1 MTPTY
6 ATTSETTATQEP
18 FAWRGV
24 LLVSGLAAL
33 VLSVSAS
40 RLHIAGDELYYL
52 ACGRRLAVSFVDNG
66 PMVPLIARL
75 GELIAPGSLIPL
87 RIPGLLLL
95 IAVSILAAAVAYECG
110 ARPRYQILAAAAF
123 PTSPMVLGFTVLTSV
138 SFDVTGQ
145 ALIIWL
151 LVRWVRTRRDRL
163 LVALG
168 AVAAIDVQNKW
179 LVLMVAAALG
189 IGILVI
195 GPREILR
202 RPALWVGLLIFAVAM
217 MPALLWQASHDWPQL
232 ATSEAIAHET
242 AQTMGGQWG
251 TVGAIIISPG
261 FIGGGLALL
270 GMYGLARAPH
280 LRQYRF
286 LLVAAVLMVIMVIAG
301 HGRSYYVVG
310 VFPMLFGF
318 GASMLSTLFEAAD
331 PRNALRRVCTGAV
344 VCSAALLAFF
354 ASLPYPSNWI
364 VDPKSPWLPLQH
376 YGNDTWQT
384 LADAVHQVA
393 IALPP
398 AEQAEAVVV
407 AAAYNQA
414 GALDHYGRS
423 AWIPPVYSP
432 HRGFA
437 AFGAPPDTADTI
449 LYVGFDHGTE
459 QRDFLA
465 GFAHTTVAR
474 QLNDP
479 LGLGGQNLG
488 ITIWICRDPL
498 TPMSAAWPNLK
509 YQVAPPTP

>member
-6 ATTSETTATQEP
+6 ATTPEATHTREP

-33 VLSVSAS
+33 ILSVSAV

-66 PMVPLIARL
+66 PVVPLIARL
-75 GELIAPGSLIPL
+75 GELIAPGSIIPL

-123 PTSPMVLGFTVLTSV
+123 PTSPLVFGFTVLTSV
-138 SFDVTGQ
+138 SFDVACQ

-151 LVRWVRTRRDRL
+151 LVRWVRTRQDRL

-168 AVAAIDVQNKW
+168 VTAAIDVQNKW
-179 LVLMVAAALG
+179 LVLMLAAAVG
-189 IGILVI
+189 TGILVI
-195 GPREILR
+195 GPREMLR
-202 RPALWVGLLIFAVAM
+202 RPALWLGLLILAAAM
-217 MPALLWQASHDWPQL
+217 MPALLWQATHDWPQL
-232 ATSEAIAHET
+232 ATNEAIAHET

-251 TVGAIIISPG
+251 TVGAIIILPG
-261 FIGGGLALL
+261 FLGGGLALL
-270 GMYGLARAPH
+270 GLYGLVRAPH

-301 HGRSYYVVG
+301 HGRSYYVAG
-310 VFPMLFGF
+310 AFPMLFGF
-318 GASMLSTLFEAAD
+318 GASMLSTLFAAAD
-331 PRNALRRVCTGAV
+331 PRIALRRLCTGAV

-354 ASLPYPSNWI
+354 ASLPYPSSWI
-364 VDPKSPWLPLQH
+364 ADPNSPWLPLQH
-376 YGNDTWQT
+376 YGNDTWHT

-393 IALPP
+393 ITLPP
-398 AEQAEAVVV
+398 ADQADAVVV

-437 AFGAPPDTADTI
+437 AFGTPPDSADTI
-449 LYVGFDHGTE
+449 VYVGFNHGSE
-459 QRDFLA
+459 QRDFLS
-465 GFAHTTVAR
+465 GFAETTLAR
-474 QLNDP
+474 QLTDP
-479 LGLGGQNLG
+479 LGLSGQNFD
-488 ITIWICRDPL
+488 INIWICRNPL
-498 TPMSAAWPNLK
+498 TPMSTTWPTLK
-509 YQVAPPTP
+509 YHVAPPTP